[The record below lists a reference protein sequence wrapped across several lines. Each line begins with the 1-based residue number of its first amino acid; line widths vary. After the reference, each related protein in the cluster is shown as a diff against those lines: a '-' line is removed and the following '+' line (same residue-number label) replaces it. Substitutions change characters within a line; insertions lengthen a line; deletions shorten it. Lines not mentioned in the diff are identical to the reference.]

1 MDNKNNKKNKSLGEL
16 FEIARRSIT
25 TYSDPISPPV
35 KMVNDRSPV
44 VELVNGLLQEALE
57 NNASDIH
64 VEPGHKLGRL
74 RYRIY
79 GRLEEIYD
87 EISMELYSN
96 VISRIKIMCQLNIAE
111 NRLPQ
116 DGRFS
121 YEFGQ
126 QTIDVRVS
134 IVPLI
139 KGEKVVMR
147 LLNRSAGFMDIDSLD
162 FSPENRERFIGL
174 CREASGAVLM
184 VGPVNSGK
192 TTTLYGALHYLNDSQ
207 KNIVTIEDPVEYQ
220 LEGINQIQVNTRLKL
235 DFEEALRAVLRQD
248 YDILAIGE
256 VRSEEV
262 AKILIKSG
270 LTGHLVFGSVH
281 TSSAAKAIFR
291 LREMGIKPFMLAIAL
306 RGIVAQR
313 LLPRLC
319 PHCCQAYDILPDSD
333 LARTL
338 GEAYEPGMWLYHRR
352 GCDRCNGRG
361 VKGRVAIQ
369 EILVMDSRLQ
379 QCITREASLQE
390 LEEEIMQTGMKA
402 MWLDGVDKAKAGLVE
417 LEEVLRVC
425 SE

>member
-74 RYRIY
+74 RYRID

-126 QTIDVRVS
+126 QVIDVRVS

-162 FSPENRERFIGL
+162 FSPENRERFIMSRLVRNDLPYRFSIRHTLHSL
-174 CREASGAVLM
+174 CF
-184 VGPVNSGK
+184 
-192 TTTLYGALHYLNDSQ
+192 
-207 KNIVTIEDPVEYQ
+207 
-220 LEGINQIQVNTRLKL
+220 L
-235 DFEEALRAVLRQD
+235 D
-248 YDILAIGE
+248 
-256 VRSEEV
+256 SEEERCLRSSGTTS
-262 AKILIKSG
+262 ISMNIQYG
-270 LTGHLVFGSVH
+270 LTRRLPISKRDR
-281 TSSAAKAIFR
+281 SSNR
-291 LREMGIKPFMLAIAL
+291 LR
-306 RGIVAQR
+306 RVQ
-313 LLPRLC
+313 
-319 PHCCQAYDILPDSD
+319 D
-333 LARTL
+333 T
-338 GEAYEPGMWLYHRR
+338 
-352 GCDRCNGRG
+352 GRYG
-361 VKGRVAIQ
+361 FRN
-369 EILVMDSRLQ
+369 S
-379 QCITREASLQE
+379 AS
-390 LEEEIMQTGMKA
+390 IF
-402 MWLDGVDKAKAGLVE
+402 
-417 LEEVLRVC
+417 
-425 SE
+425 

>member
-1 MDNKNNKKNKSLGEL
+1 MDNKNNKKNKTLGEL

-74 RYRIY
+74 RYRID

-147 LLNRSAGFMDIDSLD
+147 LLNRSAGFMDMDSLD

>member
-1 MDNKNNKKNKSLGEL
+1 MDNKNNKKNKTLGEL

-74 RYRIY
+74 RYRID

-220 LEGINQIQVNTRLKL
+220 LEGINQIQVNTKLKL

-379 QCITREASLQE
+379 QCISREASLQE
-390 LEEEIMQTGMKA
+390 LEEEIMQTGMKS

>member
-1 MDNKNNKKNKSLGEL
+1 MDNKNNKKNKTLGEL

-64 VEPGHKLGRL
+64 VEPGDRVGRL
-74 RYRIY
+74 RYRID
-79 GRLEEIYD
+79 GHLEEIYD

-220 LEGINQIQVNTRLKL
+220 LEGINQIQVNTKLKL

-333 LARTL
+333 LARAL

-390 LEEEIMQTGMKA
+390 LEEEIMQTGMKS

>member
-64 VEPGHKLGRL
+64 VEPGDRVGRL
-74 RYRIY
+74 RYRID
-79 GRLEEIYD
+79 GHLEEIYD